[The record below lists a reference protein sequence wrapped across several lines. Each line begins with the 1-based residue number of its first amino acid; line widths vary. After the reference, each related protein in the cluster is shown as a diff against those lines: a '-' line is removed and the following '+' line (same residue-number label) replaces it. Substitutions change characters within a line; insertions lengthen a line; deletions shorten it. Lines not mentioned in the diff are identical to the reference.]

1 MSKQWIPAAAVGTL
15 LGVAAWK
22 EHKTIQGAMGDG
34 RRADKKFAPG
44 EILLLDSPHT
54 RGLFPPT
61 KVNFRGYYGAED
73 AVVVQDGRQMTIKVA
88 WLSRIKGQRAKGG
101 KRGKAQRRYHVRYW
115 NETDK
120 DWLREGGLLPET
132 WEPEVL
138 LRTDKEDAAWAK
150 VNELEED
157 QMDYEGIQVFDTA
170 RQEVIWESPPKGPTI
185 RDPWARLGGFAA
197 RGRQAKI
204 NYRRKHKAR
213 SYRHRDTVRAK
224 LLQDEANT
232 KRRREDRKSAS
243 EGRQAKASEEILR
256 SYGYV
261 SEMQVLESLHLQAL
275 ETCDQTYA
283 DYAPP
288 AVLRGLERKG
298 YITRYRGTA
307 DWGNWSLTSKG
318 LKWADKTWGLDG
330 KRGRR
335 AKSKRDFVKQV
346 WERQAPTMTGGP
358 LPPPIPG
365 MEGPFRFRSG
375 KILYWDPKEGKYY
388 DRGRDMYVEVEDV
401 EVAMSGRRAK
411 SHNRRVSKCISGKVR
426 GEGWDQRQAVGA
438 CLNMDREGRL
448 RADGSYKRK

>member
-34 RRADKKFAPG
+34 
-44 EILLLDSPHT
+44 E
-54 RGLFPPT
+54 
-61 KVNFRGYYGAED
+61 
-73 AVVVQDGRQMTIKVA
+73 
-88 WLSRIKGQRAKGG
+88 
-101 KRGKAQRRYHVRYW
+101 
-115 NETDK
+115 
-120 DWLREGGLLPET
+120 
-132 WEPEVL
+132 
-138 LRTDKEDAAWAK
+138 
-150 VNELEED
+150 
-157 QMDYEGIQVFDTA
+157 
-170 RQEVIWESPPKGPTI
+170 
-185 RDPWARLGGFAA
+185 RD
-197 RGRQAKI
+197 KI

-243 EGRQAKASEEILR
+243 EGRQARSSHVVLR
-256 SYGYV
+256 SSFGAGRDGTKIFLTYDSATGQYVVRSRFQDFYRSHTGLKPNSAKARAALKRAEDRFEATLLFTPGGTDWQDHGKTGLRAPSNAPVKKPFSYGST
-261 SEMQVLESLHLQAL
+261 SEREVLEALHLQAL

-288 AVLRGLERKG
+288 EVLRGLERKG
-298 YITRYRGTA
+298 YITQNRGTP
-307 DWGNWSLTSKG
+307 GNWTLTSKG
-318 LKWADKTWGLDG
+318 LKWADKTRGLDG

-335 AKSKRDFVKQV
+335 AKHSKRDFVKQV

-388 DRGRDMYVEVEDV
+388 DRGRDLYVEDEDV

-426 GEGWDQRQAVGA
+426 GEGWDQRQAVAA

>member
-88 WLSRIKGQRAKGG
+88 WLSRIKGQR
-101 KRGKAQRRYHVRYW
+101 
-115 NETDK
+115 D
-120 DWLREGGLLPET
+120 
-132 WEPEVL
+132 
-138 LRTDKEDAAWAK
+138 
-150 VNELEED
+150 
-157 QMDYEGIQVFDTA
+157 
-170 RQEVIWESPPKGPTI
+170 
-185 RDPWARLGGFAA
+185 
-197 RGRQAKI
+197 KI

-224 LLQDEANT
+224 LLQDKANT
-232 KRRREDRKSAS
+232 KRRREDRKSK
-243 EGRQAKASEEILR
+243 GLR
-256 SYGYV
+256 APSNTPVKKPLTYGYV

-298 YITRYRGTA
+298 YITQNRGTP
-307 DWGNWSLTSKG
+307 GNWTLTSKG
-318 LKWADKTWGLDG
+318 LKWADKKRGLDG

-335 AKSKRDFVKQV
+335 AKSSEEV
-346 WERQAPTMTGGP
+346 
-358 LPPPIPG
+358 L
-365 MEGPFRFRSG
+365 RSSFG
-375 KILYWDPKEGKYY
+375 A
-388 DRGRDMYVEVEDV
+388 GRD
-401 EVAMSGRRAK
+401 GTR
-411 SHNRRVSKCISGKVR
+411 
-426 GEGWDQRQAVGA
+426 
-438 CLNMDREGRL
+438 
-448 RADGSYKRK
+448 